1 MISFETFVQ
10 EDGIPIYLQIILFL
24 KRGMV
29 AGTIRAGDEL
39 PSRRLLS
46 ARLGVNPNTVQKAYH
61 MLEGEGLIVSQTGAK
76 SYVSLDPG
84 ALAAIRE
91 ELLESEIRSVIS
103 ALDQMGLRKEEALLL
118 IDKYWPRGGKI

>member
-1 MISFETFVQ
+1 MISFESFVQ

-46 ARLGVNPNTVQKAYH
+46 AMLGVNPNTVQKAYR
-61 MLEGEGLIVSQTGAK
+61 MLEEEGLICSHAGAK
-76 SYVSLDPG
+76 SYASVTPEQMAQIRLDLLQNEARSLVEAMKQMDVT
-84 ALAAIRE
+84 RE
-91 ELLESEIRSVIS
+91 EAIHMIEVLW
-103 ALDQMGLRKEEALLL
+103 EEEM
-118 IDKYWPRGGKI
+118 P

>member
-1 MISFETFVQ
+1 MISFDSFLM

-29 AGTIRAGDEL
+29 AGNIRQGDEL

-61 MLEGEGLIVSQTGAK
+61 MLESEGLIVSQTGTK
-76 SYVSLDPG
+76 SYVSLDQN
-84 ALAAIRE
+84 ALDRIRE
-91 ELLESEIRSVIS
+91 ELLESEIKSVVS
-103 ALDQMGLRKEEALLL
+103 ALVQMGLQKDEALAL
-118 IDKYWPRGGKI
+118 IEKYWP

>member
-1 MISFETFVQ
+1 MISFDSFLM
-10 EDGIPIYLQIILFL
+10 EDGIPIYLQIILYL

-29 AGTIRAGDEL
+29 AGSIKAGDEL

-61 MLEGEGLIVSQTGAK
+61 LLEGEGLIVSQTGAK
-76 SYVSLDPG
+76 SYVSLDDL
-84 ALAAIRE
+84 ALLHIRE

-103 ALDQMGLRKEEALLL
+103 ALDQMGLTKEEALTL
-118 IDKYWPRGGKI
+118 IEKYWPRGDA